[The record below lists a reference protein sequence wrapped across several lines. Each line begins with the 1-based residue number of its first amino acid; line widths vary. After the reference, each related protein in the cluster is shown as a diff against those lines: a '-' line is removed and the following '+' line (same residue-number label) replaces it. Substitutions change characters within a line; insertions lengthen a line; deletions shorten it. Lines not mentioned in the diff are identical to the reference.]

1 MQDPAPNTVRN
12 TLNGAHCSCPTKLD
26 GFDKPVSP
34 LILRNHSE
42 SEIGVSPQVL
52 WRRDQK
58 VTVMK
63 FEGPEKMIV
72 GTGRVLRN
80 IDTPPSGGCRTSLEI
95 ELDNV
100 PDARDTRGF
109 HQLFIYGDLEDTF
122 KAYGQLA
129 GIKVESL
136 YGPRDES
143 EKVASA
149 AATRHSH
156 CCTCC

>member
-1 MQDPAPNTVRN
+1 
-12 TLNGAHCSCPTKLD
+12 
-26 GFDKPVSP
+26 
-34 LILRNHSE
+34 
-42 SEIGVSPQVL
+42 
-52 WRRDQK
+52 
-58 VTVMK
+58 MK
-63 FEGPEKMIV
+63 FVGPEKMIV

-95 ELDNV
+95 ELDDV

-109 HQLFIYGDLEDTF
+109 HQLFIYGDLENTF

-143 EKVASA
+143 EKVASSA
-149 AATRHSH
+149 GRHSH